1 MVSVVILSVIM
12 LCVVAP
18 IYWACKKYLPEFNHI
33 KLFLFVTY
41 DEEDNKLERLPL
53 ANLSSQV

>member
-18 IYWACKKYLPEFNHI
+18 YVSDLKKYLPEFNHI

-41 DEEDNKLERLPL
+41 DEEDNKLECLPL
-53 ANLSSQV
+53 ANLSSLV